1 MFKSKYFHLIYPF
14 CNPLRG
20 SFDRLTHN
28 IANIMTKKKQAN
40 ENCIRYTL
48 KYPTTLLQSI

>member
-1 MFKSKYFHLIYPF
+1 MIFNQLNLFLFYPF
-14 CNPLRG
+14 CIPLRG

-28 IANIMTKKKQAN
+28 INIIIKKKKQAN

-48 KYPTTLLQSI
+48 K